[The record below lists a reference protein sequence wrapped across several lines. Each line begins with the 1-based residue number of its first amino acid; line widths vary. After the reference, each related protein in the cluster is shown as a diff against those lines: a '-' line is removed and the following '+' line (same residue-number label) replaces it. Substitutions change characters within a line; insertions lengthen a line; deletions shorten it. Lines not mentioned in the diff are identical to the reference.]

1 MTRNEERQK
10 GKTGTERIH
19 KVDKKENWTNMWGL
33 LGEGV
38 EEAPELGAQLKGK
51 AGGRVTRL
59 SMNAVVRGWQAVA
72 GCSCCVKVSVVST
85 PPHEER
91 HTVPA
96 AQPVPQNQSEPG
108 SPATNSR

>member
-51 AGGRVTRL
+51 AGGRV
-59 SMNAVVRGWQAVA
+59 NE
-72 GCSCCVKVSVVST
+72 CC
-85 PPHEER
+85 
-91 HTVPA
+91 
-96 AQPVPQNQSEPG
+96 G
-108 SPATNSR
+108 